1 MRRALGLAI
10 GFEYGPMNVTRLGI
24 KGELVRCSASR
35 GVVAAE
41 REQSRCSGTE
51 TAIGSIAYD
60 SGNDA
65 VRTVFGK
72 SRKRSGL
79 TYDVAVKELADKDDA
94 VAKAARAMGA
104 AGSLKPAT
112 SAPSVFHLPEST
124 DRSREAGWFRMIWYF
139 EDPARSKREREAIE
153 RLASQV
159 SWMTPRR
166 AQGRRLVASDLGH

>member
-1 MRRALGLAI
+1 
-10 GFEYGPMNVTRLGI
+10 MNVTRLGI

-65 VRTVFGK
+65 VRAVFGK

-94 VAKAARAMGA
+94 VAKAARAMAA

-112 SAPSVFHLPEST
+112 SAPSAFSFPNRPT
-124 DRSREAGWFRMIWYF
+124 G
-139 EDPARSKREREAIE
+139 PAKPDGFA
-153 RLASQV
+153 
-159 SWMTPRR
+159 
-166 AQGRRLVASDLGH
+166 